1 MAVYENPPVPVYK
14 NTVPHGKSSKSEFGL
29 SAAAS
34 MGALTDDERGEFTQ
48 LLLHDRRVAG
58 ITTGWLGETNVTIT
72 HRPTMK
78 TSDIKK
84 LAAKVVKD
92 NWKVMRDTHER

>member
-14 NTVPHGKSSKSEFGL
+14 NTVPLGKSSKSEFEI

-34 MGALTDDERGEFTQ
+34 MGGLTEEERREFIQ
-48 LLLHDRRVAG
+48 LLLHDRRVTG
-58 ITTGWLGETNVTIT
+58 INTGWFGVTNVTIT
-72 HRPTMK
+72 HKSSMK

-92 NWKVMRDTHER
+92 NWEVMRYTHKR